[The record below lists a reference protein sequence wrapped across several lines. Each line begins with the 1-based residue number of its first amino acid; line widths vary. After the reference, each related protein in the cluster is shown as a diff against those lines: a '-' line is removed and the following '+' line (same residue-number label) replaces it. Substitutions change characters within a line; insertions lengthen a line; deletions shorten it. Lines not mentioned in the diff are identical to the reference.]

1 MFIGTTPVAEDKDI
15 IKTVEDFRKLLEKA
29 LDVGTMIGYK
39 GCNYDIDYDTN
50 VTLGQYGCSG
60 DSISDIRLMD
70 DTVYVVYEVVARQE
84 VWA

>member
-1 MFIGTTPVAEDKDI
+1 MFIGTAPVAEDKDI

-39 GCNYDIDYDTN
+39 GC
-50 VTLGQYGCSG
+50 SG

-70 DTVYVVYEVVARQE
+70 DTAYVVYEVVARQE